1 MVQVCNGGKC
11 EVSQPIRAKNLSFSY
26 SKDGKKIIDNINLQV
41 NTGEILAVVGLSGS
55 GKTTLCY
62 CLSGIIPHLYNG
74 ELSGEVY
81 INDQLIK
88 EMNMPQIA
96 TKVGVVFQNPET
108 QIFFPMVENELAFG
122 PENLCI
128 KREQIGQRIEEV
140 LSLLDMEDKRYD
152 KTEHLSGGQKQL
164 IALASVLTLKPE
176 ILIFDE
182 VMAQIDQKGKQAI
195 KDIILQLKKEGKTVI
210 MVEHNLDN
218 IDIADRKLVLKNGRL
233 KKFEGSLQ

>member
-11 EVSQPIRAKNLSFSY
+11 EVSQPIKAKNLSFSY

-218 IDIADRKLVLKNGRL
+218 IDIADRQLVLHNGRL
-233 KKFEGSLQ
+233 KRFEGSLQ

>member
-1 MVQVCNGGKC
+1 MTKPI
-11 EVSQPIRAKNLSFSY
+11 EVNNLTFSY
-26 SKDGKKIIDNINLQV
+26 KDNNKIIENINLKV
-41 NTGEILAVVGLSGS
+41 EKGEIIAVVGLSGS

-62 CLSGIIPHLYNG
+62 CLSGIIPHIYSGN
-74 ELSGEVY
+74 LSGEVF
-81 INDQLIK
+81 IK
-88 EMNMPQIA
+88 GNSICDIEMPQIA
-96 TKVGVVFQNPET
+96 TKIGIVFQNPET
-108 QIFFPMVENELAFG
+108 QIFFPVVENELAFG

-128 KREQIGQRIEEV
+128 KRDAIGKRIEEA
-140 LSLLDMEDKRYD
+140 LSLLNIEDKRYA

-164 IALASVLTLKPE
+164 IALASVLTLKPD

-182 VMAQIDQKGKQAI
+182 VMAQIDSKGKKAI

-218 IDIADRKLVLKNGRL
+218 IEIADRKLVLENGGL

>member
-1 MVQVCNGGKC
+1 
-11 EVSQPIRAKNLSFSY
+11 VSQPIRAKNLSFSY

-41 NTGEILAVVGLSGS
+41 NKGEILAVVGLSGS

-81 INDQLIK
+81 INDQFIK

-128 KREQIGQRIEEV
+128 KREQIGKRIEEA

-195 KDIILQLKKEGKTVI
+195 KDIIIQLKKEGKTVI

-218 IDIADRKLVLKNGRL
+218 IEIADRKLVLKNGGL

>member
-1 MVQVCNGGKC
+1 M
-11 EVSQPIRAKNLSFSY
+11 SQPIRAKNLSFSY

-41 NTGEILAVVGLSGS
+41 NKGEILAVVGLSGS

-81 INDQLIK
+81 INDQFIK

-128 KREQIGQRIEEV
+128 KREQIGKRIEEA

-195 KDIILQLKKEGKTVI
+195 KDIIIQLKKEGKTVI

-218 IDIADRKLVLKNGRL
+218 IEIADRKLVLKNGGL

>member
-1 MVQVCNGGKC
+1 M
-11 EVSQPIRAKNLSFSY
+11 SQPIKAKNLSFSY
-26 SKDGKKIIDNINLQV
+26 SKDGKMIIEDINLKV
-41 NTGEILAVVGLSGS
+41 NKGEILAVVGLSGS

-62 CLSGIIPHLYNG
+62 CLSGIIPHLYKG
-74 ELSGEVY
+74 ELTGEVY
-81 INDQLIK
+81 INDKLIK
-88 EMNMPQIA
+88 DMNMPQIA

-108 QIFFPMVENELAFG
+108 QIFFPIVENELAFG

-128 KREQIGQRIEEV
+128 KREEIGKRIEKT

-152 KTEHLSGGQKQL
+152 RTEHLSGGQKQL

-182 VMAQIDQKGKQAI
+182 VMAQIDAKGKKAI
-195 KDIILQLKKEGKTVI
+195 KEIILQLKEEGKTVI

-218 IDIADRKLVLKNGRL
+218 IEIADRKLVLKNGRL
-233 KKFEGSLQ
+233 KKFAGNLQ